1 MDEKLLKLLADSIE
15 EEQLIQAIF
24 SGLRKKSTPYK
35 KVTVKPILLRD
46 TYLYQAEYHFEK
58 KVTHENLNKE
68 ECLGLCKS
76 LIETT
81 FKQANLFCVEGD
93 YQVLANKPD
102 KARIL
107 QKPASKTMGNLSHN
121 RDKKYLI
128 PEGEPC
134 DFLIRLGVMTPQGQV
149 HAKHYGKFRQINR
162 FLEIVDD
169 VMDYLPGATSRK
181 AAVAGVSTPL
191 KIIDFG
197 CGKAYL
203 TFALYYYLK
212 KQKNMSVDI
221 VGLDLKEDVIAF
233 CNNVASDLNYEG
245 LHFEMGD
252 IADYDETARADM
264 VVTLHAC
271 DVATDFAL
279 MKAVTWEAS
288 VILSVPCCQH
298 ELFYQIENDMN
309 ASILKQGILK
319 ERISAI
325 LTDGLRALKLE
336 EHGYDVSM
344 IEFTSLEH
352 TAKNIMLRCVRDNA
366 KEPSA
371 ARKKAMEHAA
381 AEYKKLTEFWNV
393 KPTIGQ
399 MK

>member
-1 MDEKLLKLLADSIE
+1 
-15 EEQLIQAIF
+15 
-24 SGLRKKSTPYK
+24 
-35 KVTVKPILLRD
+35 
-46 TYLYQAEYHFEK
+46 
-58 KVTHENLNKE
+58 
-68 ECLGLCKS
+68 
-76 LIETT
+76 
-81 FKQANLFCVEGD
+81 
-93 YQVLANKPD
+93 
-102 KARIL
+102 
-107 QKPASKTMGNLSHN
+107 
-121 RDKKYLI
+121 
-128 PEGEPC
+128 
-134 DFLIRLGVMTPQGQV
+134 
-149 HAKHYGKFRQINR
+149 
-162 FLEIVDD
+162 
-169 VMDYLPGATSRK
+169 
-181 AAVAGVSTPL
+181 
-191 KIIDFG
+191 
-197 CGKAYL
+197 
-203 TFALYYYLK
+203 
-212 KQKNMSVDI
+212 
-221 VGLDLKEDVIAF
+221 
-233 CNNVASDLNYEG
+233 
-245 LHFEMGD
+245 
-252 IADYDETARADM
+252 M